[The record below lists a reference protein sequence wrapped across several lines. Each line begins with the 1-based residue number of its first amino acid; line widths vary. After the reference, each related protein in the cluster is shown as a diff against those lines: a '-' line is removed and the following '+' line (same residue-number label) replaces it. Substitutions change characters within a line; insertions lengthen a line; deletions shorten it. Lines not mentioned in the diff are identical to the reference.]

1 MLEDIKKILAS
12 VKKGVV
18 IMENG
23 KPAYVL
29 VPFEEYQ
36 EAAERKK
43 ITDPGFYQ
51 DSSLSREEMKSQPID
66 DASFIQ
72 KMIDYEMNVGTAQL
86 SQVQEME
93 IRSLLGRFD
102 GAKEQEKNAEEN
114 GALKNSLNLGDLPF

>member
-18 IMENG
+18 IMEDG

-29 VPFEEYQ
+29 VPFQEYQ
-36 EAAERKK
+36 ETVERKK
-43 ITDPGFYQ
+43 LAGENIYQ
-51 DSSLSREEMKSQPID
+51 ERFSLRQEMKSQPID

-93 IRSLLGRFD
+93 IQSLISRFD
-102 GAKEQEKNAEEN
+102 GAKEQEKNAQN
-114 GALKNSLNLGDLPF
+114 GDRGNSLNLGDLPF